1 MAPVTHPHHTAAT
14 VEAIPETRPLSAR
27 MEVFQRRNLR
37 PSNQPTATITMRG
50 CILLNRAAHTAM
62 GSPDAVEL
70 LYDRAERIV
79 GLRPAAQSLLHA
91 FPVRSQRSTDTVII
105 SAHGFLRNY
114 SIDNSTS
121 LRRSA
126 WMDDGVLCVDIKEP
140 GRVVTSNRAAS

>member
-1 MAPVTHPHHTAAT
+1 MAPVTHPHHTKTEAT
-14 VEAIPETRPLSAR
+14 SM
-27 MEVFQRRNLR
+27 MEVFQRPTPRT
-37 PSNQPTATITMRG
+37 SQQPTATISTRG
-50 CILLNRAAHTAM
+50 WISLNQAAYTAM
-62 GSPDAVEL
+62 GSPAAVEL
-70 LYDRAERIV
+70 LFDRAEQIV